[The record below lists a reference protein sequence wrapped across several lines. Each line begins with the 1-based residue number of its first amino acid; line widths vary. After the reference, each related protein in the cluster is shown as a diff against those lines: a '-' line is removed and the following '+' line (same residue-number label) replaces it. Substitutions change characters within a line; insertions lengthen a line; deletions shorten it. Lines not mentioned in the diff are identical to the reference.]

1 MSEPHE
7 RTPAK
12 RPEDKPERSGG
23 NARVVAT
30 AVLSAVA
37 AIFAVINL
45 DDVEVDWLVGSWQ
58 TPLIVVILISMLLG
72 AGLDRLLVR
81 RARKRK
87 RDAARTSRAS

>member
-1 MSEPHE
+1 MSDPTE

-12 RPEDKPERSGG
+12 RPEDKPDRTGST
-23 NARVVAT
+23 RTVAA
-30 AVLSAVA
+30 AVLGGIA

-45 DDVEVDWLVGSWQ
+45 DEVEVNWAIDSWQ
-58 TPLIVVILISMLLG
+58 TPLIVVIVVSMLLG

-87 RDAARTSRAS
+87 LERRSRTAS

>member
-1 MSEPHE
+1 MTDPTE

-12 RPEDKPERSGG
+12 RPEDKPDR
-23 NARVVAT
+23 T
-30 AVLSAVA
+30 AGTRMAAA
-37 AIFAVINL
+37 AILGGIAAVFAVINL

-58 TPLIVVILISMLLG
+58 TPLIVVIVLSMLLG

-87 RDAARTSRAS
+87 LERRRSS